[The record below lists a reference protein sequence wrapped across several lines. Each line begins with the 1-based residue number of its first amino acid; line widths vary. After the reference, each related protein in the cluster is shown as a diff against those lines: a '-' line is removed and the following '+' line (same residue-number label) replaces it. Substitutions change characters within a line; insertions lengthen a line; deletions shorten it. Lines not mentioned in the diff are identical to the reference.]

1 MKKGDNALKW
11 IPPSLADRLRGL
23 KTLVEN
29 KKFTLGLMI
38 LLGTWL
44 TSAIGYYMTP
54 YDPYTCGRFLLNLPP
69 SSEHPLGTDGLGRD
83 ILAQLFLGAHQ
94 SFEVMF
100 LAGAFGIALGAIL
113 GLVIGY
119 YRGALDSIVRS
130 IVDVFLVIPMLP
142 MLILVSSFVRVISI
156 PIMAIILSVFAWA
169 WPARAIRSQVLSVR
183 ERPFVDLARLTGMSK
198 IEIVFREIAPNMI
211 PFIGAN
217 FISTVATAAMAQI
230 GIELLGLGPQHTVTL
245 GTMIYWAMF
254 NSAIFR
260 GMWWWW
266 SPPIIVLVLAFT
278 SLFLIH
284 SGLDEIANPRLREI
298 G

>member
-1 MKKGDNALKW
+1 MRKGDDDLKG
-11 IPPSLADRLRGL
+11 IPESLTDKLRGL
-23 KTLVEN
+23 KTLAEN
-29 KKFTLGLMI
+29 KKLTLGLI
-38 LLGTWL
+38 LLLSVWL
-44 TSAIGYYMTP
+44 TSAVGYYMTP
-54 YDPYTCGRFLLNLPP
+54 YDPYTCGRFRLNLPP
-69 SSEHPLGTDGLGRD
+69 SFKHPLGTDGLGRD

-94 SFEVMF
+94 SFQVMF
-100 LAGAFGIALGAIL
+100 LAGAFGIAVGGIL

-119 YRGALDSIVRS
+119 YRGPLDSVVRS
-130 IVDVFLVIPMLP
+130 IIDIFLVIPMLP
-142 MLILVSSFVRVISI
+142 MLIVVSSYVRVISI
-156 PIMAIILSVFAWA
+156 PIMAVILSVFAWA

-183 ERPFVDLARLTGMSK
+183 ERPFVDLARLTGMRNV
-198 IEIVFREIAPNMI
+198 EIVFREIAPNMV

-266 SPPIIVLVLAFT
+266 SPPIIALVLAFT

-284 SGLDEIANPRLREI
+284 TGLDEIANPRLREI